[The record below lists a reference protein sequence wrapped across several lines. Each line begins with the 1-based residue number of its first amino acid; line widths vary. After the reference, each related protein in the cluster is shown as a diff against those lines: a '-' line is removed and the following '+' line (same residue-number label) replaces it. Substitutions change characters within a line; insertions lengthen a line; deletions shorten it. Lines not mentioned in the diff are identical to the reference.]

1 MSNQGGESHVVD
13 NCGNTHNSMAAG
25 AGDRL
30 YDGLFYSHPARCC
43 HHRRADTDYS
53 GTKNIVAIWT
63 LAGEGGVFGEE
74 VVSRSRKILPKLAA
88 LSGEK
93 VLQPIIETKTYGEE

>member
-30 YDGLFYSHPARCC
+30 YVGVFYSYPARHCNY
-43 HHRRADTDYS
+43 HGS
-53 GTKNIVAIWT
+53 GQGHSGAKSIVAIR
-63 LAGEGGVFGEE
+63 ADKPVG
-74 VVSRSRKILPKLAA
+74 IL
-88 LSGEK
+88 
-93 VLQPIIETKTYGEE
+93 